1 MRFADVE
8 DMVVPFIKAQVGSTR
23 VGKKVPNPRPSQFVR
38 AWVNGGAAVNRV
50 FENVQVTVDVWAPTL
65 DEAADMAGVIRTA
78 FLNDAQSAMPLV
90 RAVSE
95 VTRPYSQ
102 PDETSER
109 YRATYSLRV
118 RATRN

>member
-1 MRFADVE
+1 MRFADIE
-8 DMVVPFIKAQVGSTR
+8 ALIVPFIKSHVDPVKVSS
-23 VGKKVPNPRPSQFVR
+23 KVPSPRPATFVR
-38 AWVNGGAAVNRV
+38 AWANGGAAINRV
-50 FENVQVTVDVWAPTL
+50 LEDVQITVDVWAPTQPGASEL
-65 DEAADMAGVIRTA
+65 AGVIRTA
-78 FLNDAQSAMPLV
+78 FLNDAQAAMPLV